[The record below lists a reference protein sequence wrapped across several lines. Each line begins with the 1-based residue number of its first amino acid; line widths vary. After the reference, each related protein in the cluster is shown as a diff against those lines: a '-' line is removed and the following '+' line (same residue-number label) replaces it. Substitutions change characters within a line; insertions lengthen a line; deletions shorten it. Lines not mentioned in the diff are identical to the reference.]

1 MESIEVYALRLDEEA
16 AAQVKGYLAYL
27 SLERQETVRGYRSSL
42 MQARTIA
49 AELLARALLAARS
62 GKVPLE
68 LEICRDA
75 RGKPYSPNVA
85 AFFSWSHSGAWVVL
99 SIGGER
105 NGVDVEG
112 PRRRAAVSAI
122 ARRFFRPEERRAL
135 DEAPRSERHLL
146 FLRYWT
152 MKESYLK
159 YTGDGL
165 AGGIE
170 SVDTAALWRGD
181 GPVAGRNFL
190 LSDGAVIGVCAPS
203 GHLPDAVREISFAA
217 LRAELSKWEK
227 KTPRF
232 YNPPGKRCISLH

>member
-1 MESIEVYALRLDEEA
+1 MESIEVYALRLDEEG

-68 LEICRDA
+68 LEICRDV

-135 DEAPRSERHLL
+135 DEAPRGERHLL

-170 SVDTAALWRGD
+170 SVDTATLWRGD
-181 GPVAGRNFL
+181 GAVAGRNFL
-190 LSDGAVIGVCAPS
+190 LPDGAVVGVCAPS

-217 LRAELSKWEK
+217 LRAELSKWEE
-227 KTPRF
+227 KTPHS
-232 YNPPGKRCISLH
+232 YNSPGGRAYFPH

>member
-16 AAQVKGYLAYL
+16 AAQAEGYLAYL

-68 LEICRDA
+68 LEICRDV

-85 AFFSWSHSGAWVVL
+85 AFFSWSHGGAWVAL
-99 SIGGER
+99 SIGGEQ

-112 PRRRAAVSAI
+112 PRWRTAVSAI

-135 DEAPRSERHLL
+135 DEAAESERSRL
-146 FLRYWT
+146 FLYYWT

-159 YTGDGL
+159 YTGEGL
-165 AGGIE
+165 SGGIKD
-170 SVDTAALWRGD
+170 VDVAALWAGE
-181 GPVAGRNFL
+181 GAAGGRNFPL
-190 LSDGAVIGVCAPS
+190 PGGAMAAIVAAPS
-203 GHLPDAVREISFAA
+203 LLPDHVTMISIEE
-217 LRAELSKWEK
+217 LRAGL
-227 KTPRF
+227 
-232 YNPPGKRCISLH
+232 GMH

>member
-16 AAQVKGYLAYL
+16 VAQVKGYLAYL

-42 MQARTIA
+42 TQARTIA

-68 LEICRDA
+68 LEICRDV

-203 GHLPDAVREISFAA
+203 SHLPDAVREISFAA